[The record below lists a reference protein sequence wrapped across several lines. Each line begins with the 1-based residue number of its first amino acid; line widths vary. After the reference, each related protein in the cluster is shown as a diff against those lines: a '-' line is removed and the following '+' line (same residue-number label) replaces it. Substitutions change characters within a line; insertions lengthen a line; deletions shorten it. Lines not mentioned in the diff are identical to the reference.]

1 MKVNLLIGYTY
12 SRFLANRLFVVLKNG
27 GKGLDIVMKFLDDPL
42 VLLFVILFLGSM
54 FGQAKIKGLSLGTS
68 GVLLIAMVF
77 GHFGFQVSPVV
88 QNLGLSLFIVA
99 VGLQAGPRF
108 FRMMKTSGIIFGIIG
123 LLIVLI
129 AALTTIVVSKVF
141 GLSPALSIGLMT
153 GALTSTPGLAAA
165 LQATNDPLASVGY
178 GIAYPFG
185 VVAVVLFVQLMPKV
199 LNIDLEKD
207 LKRSVG
213 PVRHKGSPESMTI
226 EVTNDSIDKRTL
238 RELKLM
244 PNSTAVISRVIRGN
258 RNIISLSDTVILKGD
273 RLVAVGIPSDL
284 EKLRNQ
290 IGKEVVTNVDNVDNI
305 KLRRITVDSEDMI
318 GKSVRDL
325 RLRSQYGVTVTRME
339 RAGFEFNQNPG
350 WRLERGDVLTVVSS
364 EDRLSEVE
372 QLFGQKKLQI
382 TNIHIFSLSLI
393 LLIGI
398 FVGMMPIYLPGLGTM
413 NLGVAGG
420 PLFVALI
427 VGHFGKIGPIRA
439 RFFQPSNQVIRDIGL
454 VLFLAGAGTTA
465 GEGLVEVVMAE
476 GIGLVFGGALITL
489 LPILAGFLMA
499 KKLFHLSILHS
510 LGALCGGLTSTPG
523 LGAVNQLTDG
533 DEPAIAY
540 AAAYPFALIF
550 VAIAAQLLVFVL

>member
-1 MKVNLLIGYTY
+1 MEPLIQLLQE
-12 SRFLANRLFVVLKNG
+12 
-27 GKGLDIVMKFLDDPL
+27 PL
-42 VLLFVILFLGSM
+42 VLLFVILFLGSLL
-54 FGQAKIKGLSLGTS
+54 GQATIKGLSLGTS
-68 GVLLIAMVF
+68 GVLLVAMVF
-77 GHFGFQVSPVV
+77 GHFGYQISPVV

-129 AALTTIVVSKVF
+129 ASLTTILVSKVL

-165 LQATNDPLASVGY
+165 LQSTNDPLASVGY

-185 VVAVVLFVQLMPKV
+185 VVAVVLFVQLFPK
-199 LNIDLEKD
+199 LLQIDLEKD
-207 LKRSVG
+207 LKRKVG
-213 PVRHKGSPESMTI
+213 PVRHKTSPEAMTI
-226 EVTNDSIDKRTL
+226 EVTSDHMHKKTL
-238 RELKLM
+238 KELKLA
-244 PNSTAVISRVIRGN
+244 PNSSAVISRVIRGN

-273 RLVAVGIPSDL
+273 RLVAVGIPRDL
-284 EKLRNQ
+284 EKLCED
-290 IGKEVVTNVDNVDNI
+290 IGRKVDTNFSNADHI
-305 KLRRITVDSEDMI
+305 KLRKVTVDSEDMI
-318 GKSVRDL
+318 GKSIREL
-325 RLRSQYGVTVTRME
+325 RLRSRFGVTVTRME
-339 RAGFEFNQNPG
+339 RGGFEFNQNPG
-350 WRLERGDVLTVVSS
+350 WRLERGDILTVVSS
-364 EDRLSEVE
+364 EDRLNEVE
-372 QLFGQKKLQI
+372 QIFSRKKLAV
-382 TNIHIFSLSLI
+382 TNVHIFSLSLI

-398 FVGMMPIYLPGLGTM
+398 FVGLMPIYLPGLGTLT
-413 NLGVAGG
+413 LGVAGG

-427 VGHFGKIGPIRA
+427 IGHFGKLGPIQA

-476 GIGLVFGGALITL
+476 GLRLVFGGALITI
-489 LPILAGFLMA
+489 LPILTGFLIA

-523 LGAVNQLTDG
+523 LGAVNQLTKG